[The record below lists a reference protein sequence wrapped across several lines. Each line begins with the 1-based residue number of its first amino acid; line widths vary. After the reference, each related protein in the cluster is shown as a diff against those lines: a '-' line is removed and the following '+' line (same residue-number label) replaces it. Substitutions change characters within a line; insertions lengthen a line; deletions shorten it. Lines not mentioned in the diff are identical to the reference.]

1 MHVLREIKIRSRN
14 DHLPIP
20 KSMYINDLIFFAALL
35 DLSQY
40 YGILQDKLR
49 VLTYCLG
56 NDIPVNDE

>member
-1 MHVLREIKIRSRN
+1 
-14 DHLPIP
+14 
-20 KSMYINDLIFFAALL
+20 MYINDLIFYAALL

-49 VLTYCLG
+49 VLKYCLG